1 MLKIT
6 DPRELLNL
14 ALSKQSDSDCTTC
27 NVLMNPGW
35 ESISGSFDLD
45 LLKLIGTLRM
55 EDQPEVWDEYHPH
68 GTHSWSA
75 NAPIAIGYHP
85 YNRCD
90 IYQCVDCS
98 RKYLRYGEYGGYY
111 VDERIRPLNP
121 KLIVITQ

>member
-14 ALSKQSDSDCTTC
+14 ALKKPSNSECTTC
-27 NVLMNPGW
+27 NMLMNPGW
-35 ESISGSFDLD
+35 ESVPGSFDLA
-45 LLKLIGTLRM
+45 LLQLIGTLRV

-75 NAPIAIGYHP
+75 DAPIAIGYHP

-121 KLIVITQ
+121 KFIVISQ